1 MREVRASA
9 ALGDRSQRLM
19 SESIFNHNGKA
30 MFGWWGPQSRVR
42 TSRAGREAAREAAG
56 QQAGLGSSS
65 EGQERQCCN
74 EISKSKSGKVPKC
87 HLFGW
92 LG

>member
-19 SESIFNHNGKA
+19 SESIVNHNGKA
-30 MFGWWGPQSRVR
+30 MFGWWGPRSRVR
-42 TSRAGREAAREAAG
+42 TSRAGREAAG
-56 QQAGLGSSS
+56 QQAGSSSSS

-74 EISKSKSGKVPKC
+74 EISKSKSGKVPKS
-87 HLFGW
+87 HLCGW